1 MDKEDEVYTY
11 TCTYKHTH
19 THTNK
24 WKMDYYT
31 AIKRDE
37 ILPFAITWIDM
48 EDNVLSEVRHLEKDK
63 YYY

>member
-11 TCTYKHTH
+11 ICTYMH

-24 WKMDYYT
+24 WKMEYYT

-37 ILPFAITWIDM
+37 NLPFAVTWIDM
-48 EDNVLSEVRHLEKDK
+48 EGNVLSEVRHLEKDK
-63 YYY
+63 Y